1 MIGPT
6 CTHVRELAPEFALSL
21 LHGSERAAII
31 EHLDGCDECRSL
43 VSDFREAVDA
53 LAEAVADAD
62 PAPGFVDRV
71 LNRIEPKP
79 MVRTPHPPRRPRPVW
94 AWLGAA
100 AAAAAIVF
108 GLVFTTGGHSAFA
121 MRTGSLVDASGASRG
136 SAYLAGGSHPWM
148 FMRVQLSAGPYAP
161 STTYSCE
168 LVLDDGHTVVLGT
181 FTAQSGAGEWGHS
194 VDVAVD
200 HVVAARLR
208 GAGGELLAEAKLH

>member
-1 MIGPT
+1 VTGPT
-6 CTHVRELAPEFALSL
+6 CDHVRELAPEFALSL
-21 LHGSERAAII
+21 LDGTERAEVI
-31 EHLDGCDECRSL
+31 EHLDECDECRSL

-53 LAEAVADAD
+53 LADAVPEAD
-62 PAPGFVDRV
+62 PAPGFVHRA
-71 LNRIEPKP
+71 LNRIDSKP
-79 MVRTPHPPRRPRPVW
+79 VARTPHPPRRNRPVL

-108 GLVFTTGGHSAFA
+108 GLVFTGGGHSAVA
-121 MRTGSLVDASGASRG
+121 MRTGSLVDASGTARG
-136 SAYLAGGSHPWM
+136 DAYLAGGSHPWM
-148 FMRVQLSAGPYAP
+148 FMRVQLSAGAYAP
-161 STTYSCE
+161 TTSYSCE

-208 GAGGELLAEAKLH
+208 GSGGELLAEAKLH